1 VSNGNVIGD
10 TPQPGET
17 PRSEGDPWSF
27 GDPDAAWWR
36 GETERSDAQHRPS
49 RHQSAAGGTGTLL
62 PPSAPPRTGE
72 AAAAH
77 AAGTRDAGDE
87 LTPPA
92 ERDHDQSDPHR
103 YDPLQPP
110 SGYASK
116 AAPVAADEPDVM
128 ILPEP
133 TPTRPTVPLTVPEPP
148 RQPLPPSTGVPATDA
163 RLAKLENSTFWLD
176 HQASTVGPTAERPAH
191 TVVRTH
197 RGRRPARRLRLSA
210 HVSLVALAL
219 ASAFFGWVSA
229 EPFWLATGH
238 GDSGTAT
245 VITQR
250 CTGQF
255 TARNGRFTIS
265 RITLLGVPP
274 ALRAPGET
282 APAKMVSPDSRQ
294 VYLGG
299 AGMLMHLRW
308 VLGFALVLICGYAVA
323 GVTGARR
330 LETARARRAAVLLSL
345 AGPVALLG
353 GFLIAAY

>member
-36 GETERSDAQHRPS
+36 GETERSDTPHRPP
-49 RHQSAAGGTGTLL
+49 RHQAAAGGTGTLL
-62 PPSAPPRTGE
+62 PPSTPARTGE

-77 AAGTRDAGDE
+77 AAGRRDASEE
-87 LTPPA
+87 LATPV
-92 ERDHDQSDPHR
+92 ERDH
-103 YDPLQPP
+103 DPLQPP
-110 SGYASK
+110 SGYASE
-116 AAPVAADEPDVM
+116 AATVAADEPDVM

-133 TPTRPTVPLTVPEPP
+133 TPTRPTVPLTAPETP
-148 RQPLPPSTGVPATDA
+148 RQPLPPNTGVPATDA
-163 RLAKLENSTFWLD
+163 RLAKLENSSFWLD
-176 HQASTVGPTAERPAH
+176 QPATNLGLPAERPSQGA
-191 TVVRTH
+191 VRTH
-197 RGRRPARRLRLSA
+197 RDRRPARRMRLSA

-229 EPFWLATGH
+229 EPFWLAIGH

-245 VITQR
+245 VTQCIGTGVTQR
-250 CTGQF
+250 CIGQF
-255 TARNGRFTIS
+255 TARNGRFTVS

-299 AGMLMHLRW
+299 TGTLMHLRW
-308 VLGFALVLICGYAVA
+308 VLAFALVLICGYAVA

-330 LETARARRAAVLLSL
+330 LETAKARRAAVLLSL
-345 AGPVALLG
+345 AGPVALLV